1 MKFATAFLV
10 ALNASFTLTSTAAF
24 SAQLKHSFIA
34 PTPSLVSKS
43 SLFMSDDDGSYP
55 SDSSAE
61 EHYDTVNVDAEDVAS
76 TKSGS
81 LVDSV
86 MNVLPDAG
94 TVLEISE
101 DTRSKINEALLKLE
115 TLNPTADPTSSTLL
129 NGIWSLRYAGG
140 YSSEGTLPSPT
151 RQLALFL
158 YSGGY
163 SPGLFALSLAQKLP
177 ASFVEVG
184 DLEIT
189 ISRSQPRI
197 EASVNVKAL
206 GGGDN
211 NVVVKARLSADSD
224 IRFTETYEA
233 ATVLEQDIDIPQ
245 QVQYSRQLYVT
256 YLDEE
261 LLVIRDASGVPE
273 VLVRK

>member
-1 MKFATAFLV
+1 MKFATALLV
-10 ALNASFTLTSTAAF
+10 ALDASYSLTSTEAF

-61 EHYDTVNVDAEDVAS
+61 EKYETVNVEAKDVPS

-81 LVDSV
+81 LLDSV
-86 MNVLPDAG
+86 MNALPDEG

-115 TLNPTADPTSSTLL
+115 SMNPTEDPTSSSLL
-129 NGIWSLRYAGG
+129 NGVWSLRYAGG

-177 ASFVEVG
+177 ASLVEVG
-184 DLEIT
+184 DLEISKCRIV
-189 ISRSQPRI
+189 ISFKVMQ
-197 EASVNVKAL
+197 
-206 GGGDN
+206 
-211 NVVVKARLSADSD
+211 
-224 IRFTETYEA
+224 
-233 ATVLEQDIDIPQ
+233 
-245 QVQYSRQLYVT
+245 
-256 YLDEE
+256 
-261 LLVIRDASGVPE
+261 
-273 VLVRK
+273 

>member
-43 SLFMSDDDGSYP
+43 SLLMSDDDGSYP